1 MGNKTNMVKGIPE
14 DDLFGGFSSE
24 GSKERKGLEAPDR
37 TYLNNQK
44 QRDIISKLLE
54 DRNDQKLNA
63 EGKSAVPQNGHL

>member
-24 GSKERKGLEAPDR
+24 GSKERKGLEAP
-37 TYLNNQK
+37 N
-44 QRDIISKLLE
+44 RDIISKLLE
-54 DRNDQKLNA
+54 DRNYQKLNA